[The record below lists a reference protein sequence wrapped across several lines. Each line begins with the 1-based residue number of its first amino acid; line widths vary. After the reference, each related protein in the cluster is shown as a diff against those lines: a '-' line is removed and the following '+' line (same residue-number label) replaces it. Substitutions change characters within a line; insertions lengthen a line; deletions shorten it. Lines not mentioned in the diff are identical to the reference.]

1 MRNKLW
7 ILISLIFI
15 GFACSSPVADN
26 STPPADQLPSWNDG
40 KVKKEIFDFV
50 DAVTDPESPT
60 FVEIPD
66 RIAVFDNDGTLWSE
80 QPLYFQLF
88 FVIYQIKKMAPD
100 HPEWITEQPFKAI
113 LDDDMATLKTFG
125 MKELLELVMTTHAG
139 ITSVEFENAVMD
151 WLHNDRHPSLKKPF
165 TKLVYQPMLELM
177 NYLRDN
183 DFKVFIVSGGGIDFM
198 RPWAEEV
205 YGIPRNQVVG
215 SSIVTQFELKDGEPV
230 LVRMPELN
238 FIDDKEGKPVGIY
251 RHIGRKPI
259 FCGGNSDGDLQMM
272 QYTDSGKGKRMML
285 YIHHTDA
292 EREWAYDR
300 DSHIGRFNK
309 ALDEATEKGWTIV
322 NMKTDWK
329 VIYPE

>member
-26 STPPADQLPSWNDG
+26 STPLADQLLSWNDG

-80 QPLYFQLF
+80 QPMYFQLF
-88 FVIYQIKKMAPD
+88 FAIYQIRKMAPD
-100 HPEWITEQPFKAI
+100 HPEWAEQQPYKAI
-113 LDDDMATLKTFG
+113 LDNDMDTLMTFG
-125 MKELLELVMTTHAG
+125 KNELFELVMTSHAG
-139 ITSVEFENAVMD
+139 TTAGVYEEAVMN
-151 WLHNDRHPSLKKPF
+151 WLKNDEHPTLHKPF
-165 TKLVYQPMLELM
+165 TKLVFQPMLELLD
-177 NYLRDN
+177 YLRAN

-198 RPWAEEV
+198 RPWTEEV

-215 SSIVTQFELKDGEPV
+215 SSIKASFEMHNDQPV
-230 LVRMPELN
+230 LMRLPEIE

-259 FCGGNSDGDLQMM
+259 FCAGNSDGDLAMM
-272 QYTDSGKGKRMML
+272 QYTATGNGKNMML
-285 YIHHTDA
+285 YVHHTD
-292 EREWAYDR
+292 EVREWAYDR
-300 DSHIGRFNK
+300 ASHIGTFDK
-309 ALDEATEKGWTIV
+309 ALDEATQKGWTIV
-322 NMKTDWK
+322 DMKEDWRI
-329 VIYPE
+329 IYPD